1 MKADAR
7 SFVWKWFGSLN
18 DATTGK
24 RVHADKVFCSQCFD
38 SNRLK
43 GYKETVS
50 TTNLAQHMREA
61 HGILFMIIFPR
72 TFCLSTF
79 LIVINF
85 ATLRSISDK
94 ILCRLATDEVM
105 FLPVLAYC
113 SIPWRR

>member
-79 LIVINF
+79 SDSYQFCDFTFDIRQNIMQTGYRRGYVF
-85 ATLRSISDK
+85 AG
-94 ILCRLATDEVM
+94 
-105 FLPVLAYC
+105 FGVL
-113 SIPWRR
+113 